1 MTTKTIYI
9 DGADK
14 DLSMMNQGIIK
25 AKRGRKPKDKLLD
38 NSEKLSIINENS
50 LNDIDRNSNIKEKK
64 SEIMSIVE
72 KYSQINKNKDIISSK
87 LPKFNTNTSL
97 QKTDDK
103 SLQKLD
109 DKSLQKLDDRSL
121 QKLDDK
127 SLQKLD
133 DRSLQKLDDM
143 SLKSL
148 SKHSKNNKEL
158 INDFFN
164 KSNKGDKSN
173 LSTINTFFKNKLDKL
188 ESINEIKSNYE
199 KKDNNNDEKKD
210 NNNDE
215 KKDNN
220 DDEKKDNNNET
231 AIIEK
236 MKIELL
242 KEKEEK
248 DKIKNEL
255 QMERD
260 KIKNEIQIERDKLKD
275 ELQIEKDKLKD
286 ELKNEQNLRLLKEK
300 EFYENQEKIK
310 NEKIR
315 LKKELDKI
323 ENDKRLLKEKEQREK
338 NNIMKQKKTLNK
350 YKEQIKKIISKKRE
364 NNKISKKRENNKIN
378 GTNNRIKVKSVI
390 TANGKKK
397 NNDINSDEVSNFS
410 DIIKNISIFNNNDVD
425 NYYTKN
431 ISLSINDLK
440 CPEKIINKKK
450 LDRKNMKKILYKNNI
465 IKHLDTPDEIIEH
478 IYNMTDEKLLK

>member
-9 DGADK
+9 DGTDK

-50 LNDIDRNSNIKEKK
+50 LNDIDRKSNIKEKK

-109 DKSLQKLDDRSL
+109 DK
-121 QKLDDK
+121 
-127 SLQKLD
+127 
-133 DRSLQKLDDM
+133 SLQKLDDM

-199 KKDNNNDEKKD
+199 KKDNNDEKKD
-210 NNNDE
+210 NNDE

-364 NNKISKKRENNKIN
+364 NNKIN

>member
-9 DGADK
+9 DGTDK

-50 LNDIDRNSNIKEKK
+50 LNDIDRKSNIKEKK

-109 DKSLQKLDDRSL
+109 DK
-121 QKLDDK
+121 
-127 SLQKLD
+127 
-133 DRSLQKLDDM
+133 SLQKLDDM

-199 KKDNNNDEKKD
+199 KKD
-210 NNNDE
+210 NNDE

-364 NNKISKKRENNKIN
+364 NNKIN

-450 LDRKNMKKILYKNNI
+450 IDRENMKKILYKNNI